1 MIPPSQ
7 LALRLNC
14 SMASPASPSSP
25 TIMRMK
31 TYAELTA
38 SLKEVYNL
46 VKEKDSDLTL
56 AAEIG
61 KSLLENNIALK
72 AKYEELVIEYQ
83 QLQRKE
89 QSKATFALQGEK
101 PNAAQIAP
109 PSNSVI
115 ESDFE
120 DSDTDLHPITSS
132 FEASPQLQYEKP
144 DKLRNRKKSDN
155 TISYQEEV
163 ERTNQLLQS
172 QLDKLVKENQL
183 LQSQL
188 DKLVKEN
195 SENDRVNKTK
205 IQKLESDLQ
214 HYQEIYSSASHQLEV
229 LEQENERLMQKQ
241 KSEF

>member
-1 MIPPSQ
+1 MS
-7 LALRLNC
+7 RK
-14 SMASPASPSSP
+14 SH
-25 TIMRMK
+25 
-31 TYAELTA
+31 AELTA
-38 SLKEVYNL
+38 SLEEAYKL
-46 VKEKDSDLTL
+46 VKEKERDLTL

-61 KSLLENNIALK
+61 KSILDNNIALK

-83 QLQRKE
+83 QLQRK
-89 QSKATFALQGEK
+89 FALHAEK
-101 PNAAQIAP
+101 PNAAL

-120 DSDTDLHPITSS
+120 DNDTDLHPINSS
-132 FEASPQLQYEKP
+132 FEASHQLQYEKT
-144 DKLRNRKKSDN
+144 DKLRSDN
-155 TISYQEEV
+155 TISYKEEL

-172 QLDKLVKENQL
+172 QLNKLVKENQL

-195 SENDRVNKTK
+195 NENDRVNKTK

-214 HYQEIYSSASHQLEV
+214 HYQEIYSSASHKLEV